1 MFGKLNDKPI
11 EWLIF
16 YGENAAHKFI
26 RILSAV
32 AAVLLFLIYFLL
44 GGFSLMLI
52 FAVFA
57 IAFAWLQTH
66 SSKEY
71 EYSYFAEELEI
82 TAVYNK
88 SSRSKKKVLIQ
99 LKDVDYMVK
108 KIEQADVVKLF
119 CTGKNISE
127 TYSLVMNK
135 DGKRTAYVI
144 EAEPEFVKVMESK
157 RKVR

>member
-1 MFGKLNDKPI
+1 
-11 EWLIF
+11 
-16 YGENAAHKFI
+16 
-26 RILSAV
+26 
-32 AAVLLFLIYFLL
+32 
-44 GGFSLMLI
+44 MLI

-57 IAFAWLQTH
+57 IAFAWLQPH